1 MSKLLLSIFSLALLS
16 FTTSVLAWQQPDRY
30 HAPYYSGQYYH
41 GSGDFYRAERP
52 YGYRQDVSQRPGIR
66 IEKASDA
73 DGYLLRIYTRSM
85 SPEDITISTKRGRIR
100 LETKTL
106 AWRDRQQSAR
116 SSTYGRFS
124 RTLPLPPDADTSR
137 LETRETDGMF
147 EIWIP
152 RK

>member
-1 MSKLLLSIFSLALLS
+1 MSKLLFSVFALAILSCS
-16 FTTSVLAWQQPDRY
+16 TGVLAWHQPDRY
-30 HAPYYSGQYYH
+30 RAPYYSGQYYH
-41 GSGDFYRAERP
+41 DNSDFYRSERP
-52 YGYRQDVSQRPGIR
+52 YSYRQGVNQRPGIR

-73 DGYLLRIYTRSM
+73 DGYLLSIYTRGM
-85 SPEDITISTKRGRIR
+85 SPEDITISTKHGRIR

-116 SSTYGRFS
+116 SSTYGSFS